1 MSTTRFRALDGGP
14 CVVATLTAE
23 ECWRLLERKTF
34 GRIAIADGRGVE
46 IFPVTYDSVEETIV
60 FCSAPGA
67 KLALLAGG
75 ADVAF
80 EVDGGE
86 GAMRWSVVLHG
97 WARRG
102 DADDE
107 VEVEATGMPNLESEV
122 PIRPRWSF
130 MRISPVSIT
139 GRAFRASPAGA
150 REDRR
155 TASRVR
161 RALRRARR
169 LDAAGVRVT
178 VDAGFVTL
186 SGEIGSADERR
197 LARQAARD
205 VAEVL
210 GVDDLMTFR
219 LAPFVAPRTGESGPL
234 WWHRPMGRRVD
245 GGLRA
250 SLHAEL
256 REQFRHVVLDGLLGE
271 TEAVA
276 DLPVGETTRDQVED
290 LALP

>member
-1 MSTTRFRALDGGP
+1 MIPTRFRALDGGP
-14 CVVATLTAE
+14 CVVAILTAE

-34 GRIAIADGRGVE
+34 GRIAIADGRRVE
-46 IFPVTYDSVEETIV
+46 IFPVTYDAVEETIV
-60 FCSAPGA
+60 FRCAPGA
-67 KLALLAGG
+67 KLALLAGS

-86 GAMRWSVVLHG
+86 GAVRWSVVLHG
-97 WARRG
+97 SAAPMG
-102 DADDE
+102 NF
-107 VEVEATGMPNLESEV
+107 V
-122 PIRPRWSF
+122 
-130 MRISPVSIT
+130 RITPVAIT
-139 GRAFRASPAGA
+139 GRAFRAVPAGA

-161 RALRRARR
+161 HALRRARS
-169 LDAAGVRVT
+169 LDASGVDVT

-186 SGEIGSADERR
+186 SGEVGSVDERLVAR
-197 LARQAARD
+197 LAARD
-205 VAEVL
+205 VPEVL
-210 GVDDLMTFR
+210 GVDDLLTFR
-219 LAPFVAPRTGESGPL
+219 LAPLEGKALRAGESGL
-234 WWHRPMGRRVD
+234 LRWHRAVSRRVD

-250 SLHAEL
+250 PLHAEL

-276 DLPVGETTRDQVED
+276 DLPVGETTRDQVEN